1 MILVSLSTDNGQQS
15 TVVPSG
21 WQFSGLQ
28 ATLLCADKPDGA
40 KAHSSGEI
48 NLPSSQPML
57 ARIGVATDAI
67 IPRRRLR
74 FRPFDNAKLL
84 QLFSAYTLT
93 CLFVLLR
100 VSSFRKS
107 LKAREIKIL
116 RVACA
121 EGLPNH
127 RRGLTLAP
135 RRAHRWRA
143 NSLPSCVGG

>member
-21 WQFSGLQ
+21 WQLRSQ
-28 ATLLCADKPDGA
+28 APLLWEDKP
-40 KAHSSGEI
+40 SV
-48 NLPSSQPML
+48 
-57 ARIGVATDAI
+57 VATDAF
-67 IPRRRLR
+67 IPRRRFRLR

-84 QLFSAYTLT
+84 QLFSAYPLT

-116 RVACA
+116 RALCA

-135 RRAHRWRA
+135 RKAHRWRA
-143 NSLPSCVGG
+143 NSLPPCVGGERGANDVISNQ